1 MTLKDSSE
9 KTDVHNPELV
19 LSDSFSF
26 FHITAK
32 SFGRKETWASQMAQ
46 WWRICL
52 PTPEERQVQCLGWED
67 LLEKAMGTYCSIL
80 AWRIPWTEEPGG
92 LQSMGS
98 QRDGHDLATKRLCKT
113 QKLLSHLPLLRNLP
127 KEMLQQ
133 NKEANQEEK
142 GSRKEGVLD
151 RTKSQ
156 RRDPWQ
162 PLP

>member
-9 KTDVHNPELV
+9 KTDVHNLELV

-80 AWRIPWTEEPGG
+80 AWIIPWTEEPGG
-92 LQSMGS
+92 LQSVGS
-98 QRDGHDLATKRLCKT
+98 QRVGRYLGIKEQQQGKKYINSSPPPHPRHLFLSP
-113 QKLLSHLPLLRNLP
+113 QKESLGVGFFLSLHVCHFPHV
-127 KEMLQQ
+127 
-133 NKEANQEEK
+133 EK
-142 GSRKEGVLD
+142 
-151 RTKSQ
+151 
-156 RRDPWQ
+156 
-162 PLP
+162 